1 MTPDDFSRAFAYA
14 FGDRDAKAMAEL
26 MTEDGTAHTLTGIWA
41 EGREAARQAFEAEA
55 TGIFVRARLVTG
67 KGTVVPLGPDVAL
80 LRQRYVVTGAI
91 EETGEEMPRFGA
103 MLIAVLQSD
112 GLNWRAISLTF
123 TRLA

>member
-1 MTPDDFSRAFAYA
+1 MTPDDFSRAFAYT

-103 MLIAVLQSD
+103 MLIAVLQAD

-123 TRLA
+123 TVLA

>member
-14 FGDRDAKAMAEL
+14 FGDRDAKSMAEL
-26 MTEDGTAHTLTGIWA
+26 ITEDGTAHTLTGIWA

-55 TGIFVRARLVTG
+55 TGIFASARLVTG

-91 EETGEEMPRFGA
+91 
-103 MLIAVLQSD
+103 
-112 GLNWRAISLTF
+112 
-123 TRLA
+123 